1 MLVSANKILAPEST
15 RTRRV
20 LAAPPTVVTDGESV
34 VVVKIEAEVEVETT
48 QTKVSYPAR
57 GIVIIERET

>member
-34 VVVKIEAEVEVETT
+34 VVVKIEAEVEGRNDTDKGEL
-48 QTKVSYPAR
+48 SR
-57 GIVIIERET
+57 SRDSHN